1 MKERVRLRVK
11 LSLGHTGG
19 ITITDLVKPDQK
31 NTICILLVDDQRFI
45 VDTGKK
51 ILESLGY
58 KVVGQTSS
66 VDALSAFVAQPSK
79 FDLVV
84 TDLTMPK
91 MTGVD
96 LSQAIRKIRPDIPI
110 ILCTGYS
117 EELHPQKAQRL
128 GIKKMIMKPFTIKE
142 LTHVIEALLKEDLE
156 NSTTH

>member
-1 MKERVRLRVK
+1 M
-11 LSLGHTGG
+11 GG
-19 ITITDLVKPDQK
+19 ITITDLVKPDKK
-31 NTICILLVDDQRFI
+31 NVTCILFVDDQSFI

-51 ILESLGY
+51 ILENLGY

-66 VDALSAFVAQPSK
+66 VDALSAFLEQPSK

-96 LSQAIRKIRPDIPI
+96 LSQEILKIRPDMPI
-110 ILCTGYS
+110 ILCTGFS
-117 EELHPQKAQRL
+117 EELQPQKARRL

-142 LTHVIEALLKEDLE
+142 LTGIIETILDEDLE